1 MDFWKKNLYQDVY
14 FSLSI
19 SKIISAKIKS
29 CYWAVEDG
37 ITNYKTL
44 MEVEARYSRMMNE
57 KFHFTQRINKTC
69 VHRHRGSK
77 LITRSEM
84 CHARMYVR
92 KNAKAARLLITR
104 PTAHQEVV
112 ITRENLSIA
121 RIFIVPLAIQSRKQ
135 HNVVWYLNSS
145 K

>member
-1 MDFWKKNLYQDVY
+1 MLLGSRRWNHELQNANGSRTLLFRHDEWKISVY
-14 FSLSI
+14 
-19 SKIISAKIKS
+19 A
-29 CYWAVEDG
+29 
-37 ITNYKTL
+37 TNKQ
-44 MEVEARYSRMMNE
+44 AW
-57 KFHFTQRINKTC
+57 
-69 VHRHRGSK
+69 VHRDRGSK

-104 PTAHQEVV
+104 PTVQQEVV

-135 HNVVWYLNSS
+135 HDVVWYLNSFKWVKLINFTFYTFINFIIRVHS
-145 K
+145 